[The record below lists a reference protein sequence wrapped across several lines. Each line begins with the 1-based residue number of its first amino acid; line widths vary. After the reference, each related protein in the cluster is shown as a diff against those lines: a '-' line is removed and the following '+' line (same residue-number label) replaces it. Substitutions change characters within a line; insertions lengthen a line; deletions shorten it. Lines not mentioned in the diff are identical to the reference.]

1 MNLTIIILTIDNRE
15 KLLNRAIEYYKDFK
29 AKIIIVD
36 GGYKSKKFK
45 KSKKIKYYKLP
56 GVSFDNRL
64 KFALQNS
71 KSSYVINS
79 QDDDFTNLQLVKKG
93 LRLLKKNKKIS
104 WVGGNQI
111 FFREYFGL
119 FIFKKIKNQFIDKDY
134 LSENSIKRFAF
145 FFKNQ
150 PQLYASLFRRKKLI
164 KSLDDYSKLNRNKK
178 VFNSFELPFSLL
190 MSSYGTYHHFDD
202 IWQFRDGYSNSNS
215 MNDHKNYILRLVN
228 NVPKNVYKN
237 SKELKIIKNFFFK
250 KLKKKIPKNTFN
262 KLINNL
268 VDQRYEQDK
277 KHDQYNTY
285 NLLIKIFLKKNLKY
299 IFNIFKK
306 LNYFLSFFYYFL
318 INMLSEDIKTF
329 KTSNSWF
336 KIKTILKKN

>member
-1 MNLTIIILTIDNRE
+1 MREIFLNLIIKNPLELNKISTMNLTIIILTTDNRE
-15 KLLNRAIEYYKDFK
+15 KLLNRAIEYYKDFE
-29 AKIIIVD
+29 AKIMIVD

-45 KSKKIKYYKLP
+45 KSTRIKYYKLP

-71 KSSYVINS
+71 KSSYVINC
-79 QDDDFTNLQLVKKG
+79 QDDDFTNLQLIKKG

-111 FFREYFGL
+111 FFNEYFGL
-119 FIFKKIKNQFIDKDY
+119 FIFKKVKNQFIDKDY

-145 FFKNQ
+145 FYKNQ

-178 VFNSFELPFSLL
+178 IFNSFELPFSLL
-190 MSSYGTYHHFDD
+190 MSFHGTYHHFDD
-202 IWQFRDGYSNSNS
+202 IWQFRDGYLHPNS
-215 MNDHKNYILRLVN
+215 MNDHKKYISRLVN

-237 SKELKIIKNFFFK
+237 SKDLKIIKKFLFQ

-306 LNYFLSFFYYFL
+306 LNYFLSFLLFFNKYVF
-318 INMLSEDIKTF
+318 
-329 KTSNSWF
+329 
-336 KIKTILKKN
+336 